1 MASFLAFFM
10 FGHDGNIASADEK
23 CALAVHDATRNATR
37 NQCTR
42 FLIHTT
48 DIKHR
53 SRPGMV
59 YRVKYEASACSTEV
73 ALQLLGCTPARAA
86 HCVKDAAGTAIRTLV
101 LDAAG

>member
-1 MASFLAFFM
+1 
-10 FGHDGNIASADEK
+10 
-23 CALAVHDATRNATR
+23 
-37 NQCTR
+37 
-42 FLIHTT
+42 
-48 DIKHR
+48 
-53 SRPGMV
+53 MV